1 MTRMQQQLE
10 RLVSQ
15 GSWRPSPL
23 PILDAPP
30 PDPSASAT
38 PDVQQRPAEPPPE
51 QTGSEGAPAS
61 ATQSSA
67 PIAECKICL
76 CPLAEHPCEALL
88 CGHTF
93 HTRCIDQFV
102 QATGRTR
109 ENGCSFKCQLQ
120 ASTVEATAREN
131 SLVTAANE
139 AAMRAA
145 AAAVDTS
152 TTTIDDDEY
161 TEEGVNLT

>member
-1 MTRMQQQLE
+1 
-10 RLVSQ
+10 
-15 GSWRPSPL
+15 
-23 PILDAPP
+23 
-30 PDPSASAT
+30 
-38 PDVQQRPAEPPPE
+38 
-51 QTGSEGAPAS
+51 
-61 ATQSSA
+61 
-67 PIAECKICL
+67 
-76 CPLAEHPCEALL
+76 LAEHPCEALL

-145 AAAVDTS
+145 AD
-152 TTTIDDDEY
+152 TTTNTIDEDDDEDI
-161 TEEGVNLT
+161 N